1 MRPKIL
7 FDELIRPV
15 ADQSRAAVSISSFAN
30 GALGEQF
37 WQDTEERQR
46 LAFGS
51 HAGCLLSYQP
61 IIVLRVLLIGFG
73 RD

>member
-1 MRPKIL
+1 LREVPNS
-7 FDELIRPV
+7 DHGC
-15 ADQSRAAVSISSFAN
+15 SAVSISSFAN
-30 GALGEQF
+30 GALSEQF

-51 HAGCLLSYQP
+51 HAGSLLLSYQT

-73 RD
+73 SD